1 MRSFLAFLLVAMAA
15 SWAFPSLAAT
25 AMGAGGG
32 GLPWEEPLTSIRD
45 SLSGPV
51 ATAIGMMGFV
61 IAGAVLVFGG
71 DLSGFVRTVLML
83 VLALSVL
90 LGANRLLGTFS
101 GSGALIDKSKLPHA
115 AMPAPAKAPVL
126 APTTRGRAEW
136 N

>member
-1 MRSFLAFLLVAMAA
+1 MRHFATFLLLAMAILV
-15 SWAFPSLAAT
+15 AFPSLAAT
-25 AMGAGGG
+25 AAAAGGS
-32 GLPWEEPLTSIRD
+32 GLPWEAPLDSIRD

-90 LGANRLLGTFS
+90 LGANKLLGTFS
-101 GSGALIDKSKLPHA
+101 GSGALIDKAKLPHA
-115 AMPAPAKAPVL
+115 THGDLSRPRV
-126 APTTRGRAEW
+126 RW